1 MRSKKTDLFLP
12 LKAPGA
18 TLEALSLPQQDPTRD
33 PQALQKHHERPV
45 PIKEKTPIFEELRKN
60 EKSSDFGQKR
70 QCNNSKTNNKTFSN
84 LPATRPDG
92 RMDGWVD
99 KED

>member
-1 MRSKKTDLFLP
+1 MAIAMRSKKTDLFLP

-45 PIKEKTPIFEELRKN
+45 PIKEKTPIFEELRKDEN
-60 EKSSDFGQKR
+60 KR
-70 QCNNSKTNNKTFSN
+70 LWSKKFKTNNKLFQTCQQ
-84 LPATRPDG
+84 RG
-92 RMDGWVD
+92 RTDISVD
-99 KED
+99 